1 VSIGVLTPQSAKI
14 RIPSAKAEVMSF
26 SEKAKYDKYFEGVL
40 SEHHAMISR
49 VVSTYEMKKALQEEL
64 YQEISVALWR
74 ALPKFDN
81 QSSLKTYIL
90 SIAHKRSV
98 SHVAKHVREPSS
110 VDIAEHEFSGENC
123 PSETIRSNQQMDRLM
138 NALMHLPIIDRQ
150 LVTLALEG
158 MSYKEISEIL
168 GISVSNV
175 GVKLNRAKQKL
186 NEMLSAEVKS

>member
-1 VSIGVLTPQSAKI
+1 MS
-14 RIPSAKAEVMSF
+14 RREKAE
-26 SEKAKYDKYFEGVL
+26 YDRYFEQVL
-40 SEHHAMISR
+40 NEHHAMISR

-74 ALPKFDN
+74 ALPKFDQ

-90 SIAHKRSV
+90 SIAHKRAV
-98 SHVAKHVREPSS
+98 SHVAKHVKEPTS
-110 VDIAEHEFSGENC
+110 VDIADYEFGGESC
-123 PSETIRSNQQMDRLM
+123 PSETLKSNQQMDRLM
-138 NALMHLPIIDRQ
+138 GALMQLPIVDRQ

-158 MSYKEISEIL
+158 VSYKEISDIL

-186 NEMLSAEVKS
+186 NNMLSSEVTQ